1 MLDTHLVILLDKHI
15 YSIDICICYSI
26 QTTSSYEFKNYTFGK
41 SILYNSN
48 TSYFRSYEP
57 RNNCINND
65 M

>member
-1 MLDTHLVILLDKHI
+1 MLDIHLVILLDKHI

-48 TSYFRSYEP
+48 TSWFGS
-57 RNNCINND
+57 CD
-65 M
+65 L